1 MKINIAIGAI
11 VLMGGMYPALH
22 AQPTRTVWDGV
33 YSEAQAARGAALY
46 DKECGSCH
54 GPGGNGGSM
63 APALVGP
70 AFSANYDGQTLAD
83 LFGRNR
89 NSMPP
94 GKEGPLSLEVNA
106 DITAYMLQCNK
117 FPSGEKDMPSQSMM
131 LKQIQYLAEKPA
143 TP

>member
-1 MKINIAIGAI
+1 MKISIAIAAI
-11 VLMGGMYPALH
+11 VLMGGIYPALH
-22 AQPTRTVWDGV
+22 AQPPRTVWDGV

-54 GPGGNGGSM
+54 GPGANGGSM

-83 LFGRNR
+83 LFDRNK

-94 GKEGPLSLEVNA
+94 GKEGQLSLEVNA
-106 DITAYMLQCNK
+106 DITAYILQCNK
-117 FPSGEKDMPSQSMM
+117 FPAGEKDMPSQSMM
-131 LKQIQYLAEKPA
+131 LKLIQYLAEKPS